1 MKNKLIILLC
11 LAILAMA
18 ALASCGGGET
28 AIGDCEHPVSEEWT
42 TTETHHWHATTCEH
56 GEFRTAYG
64 EHVDVDEDGI
74 CDTCAY
80 EVGHVH
86 TYSSDWSRD
95 LAGHWHNATCTHTA
109 EVGDFALHSDDNAN
123 GKCDECGAHVHV
135 VNSASGKCSICDVQV
150 MPVDT
155 SDLSDVIAAITGG
168 YSNVTGGKITK
179 TFTGRYGGS
188 SHYTNTAQV
197 TEYLL
202 GKTATYY
209 KIDNSADVKSVNS
222 SGEEYEISTSN
233 LLEKWHGIE
242 EDGSIFGVC
251 RETIDDVVGEFSVD
265 AGANKDTVYGYY
277 YSVSTLASGYGAE
290 GILAALYE
298 KSQEQSASD
307 FVVEHEEGTN
317 TYKFTFN
324 STLVNTTST
333 TIGIV
338 TNVNYF
344 EVEVEFSY
352 DENYSLTNLSIICD
366 CYTSDAGSK
375 AVTNEET
382 GETEYVIDDANVDF
396 TYDANTGKITMKP
409 GALADTYT
417 FVVEQTVGER
427 TFVNEYNKAY
437 FAPKGFLVY
446 ADEECTTLC
455 PDTVTVSVGE
465 YARFYLQD
473 SEGQKFTTAT
483 AEALEWTTSDESGLS
498 CQFAIGNAFSFAT
511 SHVKFLAKT
520 AGTYTVTLTYQG
532 VTKTFTV
539 IVTA

>member
-18 ALASCGGGET
+18 ALASCEGGET
-28 AIGDCEHPVSEEWT
+28 ATGGCEHPVSEEWT
-42 TTETHHWHATTCEH
+42 TNETHHWHATTCEH

-64 EHVDVDEDGI
+64 EHVDVDEDGL

-80 EVGHVH
+80 EVGHEH
-86 TYSSDWSRD
+86 TYTTKWLSDINN
-95 LAGHWHNATCTHTA
+95 HWKAATCTHTN
-109 EVGDFALHSDDNAN
+109 EIMGLALHFDEDSD
-123 GKCDECGAHVHV
+123 GQCDACYAHVHV
-135 VNSASGKCSICDVQV
+135 LNAAGKCELCDTQV
-150 MPVDT
+150 KVVDT
-155 SDLSDVIAAITGG
+155 SDLSSVVAAITGG
-168 YSNVTGGKITK
+168 YSKVTGGKITK
-179 TFTGRYGGS
+179 TFTGRYGNS

-209 KIDNSADVKSVNS
+209 KIANNADVKSNDNS
-222 SGEEYEISTSN
+222 GNEYVANTSD
-233 LLEKWHGIE
+233 LLEKWHGVE

-251 RETIDDVVGEFSVD
+251 RETVDGVVGEFSVD
-265 AGANKDTVYGYY
+265 AGANEDTVYGYY

-290 GILAALYE
+290 GILVDLYE
-298 KSQEQSASD
+298 KSQEDSASD

-317 TYKFTFN
+317 AYKFTFN
-324 STLVNTTST
+324 STIVNTTST

-338 TNVNYF
+338 INVNYF

-352 DENYSLTNLSIICD
+352 DDNYSLTNLSIVCD
-366 CYTSDAGSK
+366 CYTSDAGAK

-382 GETEYVIDDANVDF
+382 GETEYVTDDANVDF
-396 TYDANTGKITMKP
+396 TYDSTTGKITMKP

-483 AEALEWTTSDESGLS
+483 SEGLEWTTSDESGLS

-520 AGTYTVTLTYQG
+520 AGTYTVTLSYQG

>member
-18 ALASCGGGET
+18 ALASCEGGET
-28 AIGDCEHPVSEEWT
+28 ATGGCEHPVSEEWT
-42 TTETHHWHATTCEH
+42 TNETHHWHATTCEH

-64 EHVDVDEDGI
+64 EHVDVDEDGL

-80 EVGHVH
+80 EVGHEH
-86 TYSSDWSRD
+86 TYTTKWLSDINN
-95 LAGHWHNATCTHTA
+95 HWKAATCTHTN
-109 EVGDFALHSDDNAN
+109 EIMGLALHFDEDSD
-123 GKCDECGAHVHV
+123 GQCDACYAHVHV
-135 VNSASGKCSICDVQV
+135 LNAAGKCELCDTQV
-150 MPVDT
+150 KVVDT
-155 SDLSDVIAAITGG
+155 SDLSSVILAITGG
-168 YSNVTGGKITK
+168 YSKVNGGQILYQYE
-179 TFTGRYGGS
+179 GPGS
-188 SHYTNTAQV
+188 SGQYSNMSNIIDYAFGDNCTYIKIYT
-197 TEYLL
+197 
-202 GKTATYY
+202 
-209 KIDNSADVKSVNS
+209 SADVQGVDKEGNPYHADNVSVV
-222 SGEEYEISTSN
+222 
-233 LLEKWHGIE
+233 EKWHE
-242 EDGSIFGVC
+242 LRDDGSVFGAY
-251 RETIDDVVGEFSVD
+251 RNTNDGVVGEFAED
-265 AGANKDTVYGYY
+265 ASANKNTLYGYY
-277 YSVSTLASGYGAE
+277 YSVSNLAHGYGAE
-290 GILAALYE
+290 GILVELYE
-298 KSQEQSASD
+298 KSQEDSASD

-317 TYKFTFN
+317 AYKFTFN

-352 DENYSLTNLSIICD
+352 DDNYSLTNLSIVCD
-366 CYTSDAGSK
+366 CYTSDAGAK

-382 GETEYVIDDANVDF
+382 GETEYVTDDANVDF
-396 TYDANTGKITMKP
+396 TYDSTTGKITMKP

-483 AEALEWTTSDESGLS
+483 SEGLEWTTSDESGLS

-520 AGTYTVTLTYQG
+520 AGTYTVTLSYQG